1 MLLTKLTA
9 VFRRFARPRPVESLE
24 GLYDPGVFRRLL
36 ERERARADRGGDH
49 FALLALTPTEE
60 HAGYMGCLVR
70 TLRARLRSGDDIGWL
85 EDRSIGVLL
94 PATATSGAWKVAKD
108 VCLRLPADTPAPAC
122 KVYAYPSDAGP
133 EKPGQNG
140 FSSGGART
148 PVQALESLLLLATPV
163 WKRSLDIVG
172 ASIGLLLL
180 LPVFGVIAL
189 ILRCTSPG
197 PVFFTQWRS
206 GRGGKPFLMYKFR
219 TMVCD
224 AEARKADLMAL
235 NEQDGPA
242 FKIKQDPRVT
252 AVGRVLRKTSLD
264 ELPQLWNV
272 LRGDMSLVGPRP
284 LPCAESEACSG
295 WLRRRLDV
303 TPGLTC
309 LWQVRGRCAVSF
321 ADWVR
326 MDLQYIHS
334 RSLWQDLKL
343 LLLTVPVIVLRKG
356 AH

>member
-1 MLLTKLTA
+1 MLLTKLLA
-9 VFRRFARPRPVESLE
+9 VLRRVVRPGAQESLT
-24 GLYDPGVFRRLL
+24 GLLEPAPFRRLM

-49 FALLALTPTEE
+49 FALLALTPSGHRAED
-60 HAGYMGCLVR
+60 MGCLVR
-70 TLRARLRSGDDIGWL
+70 ILKARLRSGDDVGWL

-94 PATATSGAWKVAKD
+94 PTTAAPGAWKVAKD
-108 VCLRLPADTPAPAC
+108 VCLRLPANVPPPTC
-122 KVYAYPSDAGP
+122 TVYAYPPDSDKGP
-133 EKPGQNG
+133 PGQNG
-140 FSSGGART
+140 ISSLGPRT
-148 PVQALESLLLLATPV
+148 PAKALESLLLLATPV
-163 WKRSLDIVG
+163 WKRSIDLVG
-172 ASIGLLLL
+172 ASIGLVLL
-180 LPVFGVIAL
+180 LPLFGLIAL

-197 PVFFTQWRS
+197 PVFFTQLRS

-224 AEARKADLMAL
+224 AEAQKVGLMAL

-242 FKIKQDPRVT
+242 FKIKHDPRVT

-284 LPCAESEACSG
+284 LPCAESEACEG

-309 LWQVRGRCAVSF
+309 LWQVRGRCSVSF

-326 MDLQYIHS
+326 MDLQYIRS

-343 LLLTVPVIVLRKG
+343 LLLTVPVVVMRKG